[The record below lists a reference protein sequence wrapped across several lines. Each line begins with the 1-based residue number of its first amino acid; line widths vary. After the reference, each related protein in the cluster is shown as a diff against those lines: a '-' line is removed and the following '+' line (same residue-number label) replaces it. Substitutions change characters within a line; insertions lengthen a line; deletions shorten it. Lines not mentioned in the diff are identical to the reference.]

1 MKNEKIEVL
10 AEYLEI
16 TSEQLIEE
24 LEIINDTLCEFGGVE
39 YQILDDYEVDKQLI
53 SISETLEEQY
63 KEDLEY
69 YAKES
74 GFDSSRY
81 IVNPAMTD
89 VDESYIGEYVYTSN
103 NQHIYIN

>member
-1 MKNEKIEVL
+1 MKNEKIEAL

-39 YQILDDYEVDKQLI
+39 YQILDNREVDKELI
-53 SISETLEEQY
+53 SISESIEEQY
-63 KEDLEY
+63 EADLKY

-74 GFDSSRY
+74 GFDPNVY

-103 NQHIYIN
+103 NQHIYIH